1 MRKRKYRQA
10 AACFLTAALIL
21 SAVPAPA
28 VLAETETSSE
38 TIQQEIPE
46 EESTVSVTSGTE
58 VSEEE
63 SIVTVTPG
71 TEVPEEESTITEMSG
86 TEFPVET
93 EPQTVPLTEQNTET
107 ETQVET
113 KAEIQTESEIETE
126 TAIRMETSGETT
138 EKETEVF
145 YRAKGSESGK

>member
-1 MRKRKYRQA
+1 VQAGSGVFPDSGADTVCSAGAGCIGRDRDFFGNHTAGDTGRREYCICDVRNGSFGRRKYRN
-10 AACFLTAALIL
+10 CDTGNG
-21 SAVPAPA
+21 
-28 VLAETETSSE
+28 SSGRRKHHNRD
-38 TIQQEIPE
+38 
-46 EESTVSVTSGTE
+46 V
-58 VSEEE
+58 
-63 SIVTVTPG
+63 
-71 TEVPEEESTITEMSG
+71 G

-145 YRAKGSESGK
+145 IEQKAPRVENDVAI